1 MRQCF
6 SFKRFFIGI
15 LFFNVFM
22 VSAAQAGIISTK
34 QEIAIGQSAVK
45 QIETQYKLVDDP
57 VLQERVSKIGRRI
70 AAVSDRPNLPYT
82 FKVLDVDEVNAMALP
97 GGFVYINKGLTDC
110 MLTDDELAGI
120 IGHEI
125 GHIVK
130 RHSMAQ
136 LEKTLG
142 MAVLLGGLFGGREIG
157 AEMIALNAIAA
168 GYSRSDEREADKL
181 GFEQSVKA
189 GYNPYGSL
197 IGLMKLAELNPDVKS
212 DLFSD
217 HPEAAERIKLMQ
229 QYLEKKHIYP
239 TIIEDTSTAS
249 AQVIDGSWLLPPI
262 KISAEKL
269 TPCYRAYLTAGRLYQ
284 IAQQPDY
291 SADHYILD
299 TDGSNMSIYYDDNLL
314 ITLMPEDALAAGTT
328 LEELTKNYV
337 ETLKKWRIHN

>member
-1 MRQCF
+1 
-6 SFKRFFIGI
+6 
-15 LFFNVFM
+15 M
-22 VSAAQAGIISTK
+22 VSAVQAGIITTK

-45 QIETQYKLVDDP
+45 QVESQYKLVDDP
-57 VLQERVSKIGRRI
+57 VLQERVTRIGRRI

-97 GGFVYINKGLTDC
+97 GGFVYIDKGLTDC

-125 GHIVK
+125 GHVVK

-142 MAVLLGGLFGGREIG
+142 MAVLMGGLFGGREMG
-157 AEMIALNAIAA
+157 AEMIALNAITA

-197 IGLMKLAELNPDVKS
+197 IGLMKLAELNPDVKG

-217 HPEAAERIKLMQ
+217 HPEIAERIKLMQ
-229 QYLEKKHIYP
+229 QYLGGIHIYP
-239 TIIEDTSTAS
+239 NVTENISISS
-249 AQVIDGSWLLPPI
+249 AQVVDGNWFLPSI
-262 KISAEKL
+262 RIGEQHL
-269 TPCYRAYLTAGRLYQ
+269 TPRYRAYLTAGRLYQ
-284 IAQQPDY
+284 IAQQVDY
-291 SADHYILD
+291 SADRYILD
-299 TDGSNMSIYYDDNLL
+299 TDGSNISIYYDDTLI

-328 LEELTKNYV
+328 LDELTKKYV
-337 ETLKKWRIHN
+337 EALKKWKIHT